1 MNGQQEAFPRHQRH
15 ARPPRGRTARYLC
28 LVLLLFLAPTLSGLG
43 ASPVPTA
50 PADRPLRAVATTAML
65 GDLVAAVGGP
75 RVEVEV
81 MMGPGV
87 DPHLYQ
93 PSRADLVL
101 LQQADLIFANG
112 YYLEGQLADILS
124 RRARQREGIHA
135 VAEEVM
141 AERPEAL
148 RESDDGEDPHLWMDV
163 DLWIA
168 ALDRIEAILVA
179 YDPDSAPG
187 YQERAAAYR
196 EELRALDTYVH
207 EVIGS
212 IPESRRLLVTAHDA
226 FGYFGKGYGMEVRG
240 IQGLSTDSEAGL
252 RDLEN
257 LVRLLVERGVPAVF
271 VETTLSDKNVRAL
284 LEGAR
289 ARGHEVR
296 IGGSL
301 YSDAMGEPGTYT
313 GTYPGMIDHNATVIA
328 RALGGE
334 APPGGWRGERAA
346 HGEIQP

>member
-1 MNGQQEAFPRHQRH
+1 MIGGLPVAAGAGRST
-15 ARPPRGRTARYLC
+15 RPLPEHLLRTLILA
-28 LVLLLFLAPTLSGLG
+28 LLLLLVPALSGSG
-43 ASPVPTA
+43 ASPATA
-50 PADRPLRAVATTAML
+50 PTDRPLRAVATTAML

-93 PSRADLVL
+93 PSRADLL
-101 LQQADLIFANG
+101 LLRQADLIFSNG
-112 YYLEGQLADILS
+112 YYLEGQLADILD

-135 VAEEVM
+135 VAEEVI
-141 AERPEAL
+141 AERPDEL
-148 RESDDGEDPHLWMDV
+148 RESDGGEDPHLWMDV
-163 DLWIA
+163 GLWIA
-168 ALDRIEAILVA
+168 ALDRIEAILVE
-179 YDPDSAPG
+179 YDPDHAAG
-187 YQERAAAYR
+187 YEERAAAYR
-196 EELRALDTYVH
+196 EELRALDAYVH
-207 EVIGS
+207 EVIAS
-212 IPESRRLLVTAHDA
+212 IPENRRLLITAHDA
-226 FGYFGKGYGMEVRG
+226 FGYFGEAYGMEVRG

-257 LVRLLVERGVPAVF
+257 LVRLLVDRRMPAVF

-289 ARGHEVR
+289 VRDHEVR

-328 RALGGE
+328 RALGGS
-334 APPGGWRGERAA
+334 APEGGWQEERAA
-346 HGEIQP
+346 SEGKQP